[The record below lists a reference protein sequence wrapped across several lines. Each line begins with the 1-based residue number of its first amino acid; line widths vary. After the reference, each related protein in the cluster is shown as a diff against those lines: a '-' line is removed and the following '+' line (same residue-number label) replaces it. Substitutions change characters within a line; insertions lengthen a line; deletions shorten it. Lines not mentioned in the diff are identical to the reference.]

1 VDDFERWANLEGP
14 EPDEIRALLDAAEG
28 PGTTAERE
36 ARMER
41 RLQEA
46 IAEEERRKDR
56 NRTLW
61 KVGTRTIAALG
72 VAAAVVLVLRSRHA
86 DPIAD
91 RPKPTHFS
99 RGPGTGE
106 PSTQVEPGP
115 PSPVPVDTS
124 KPDAGDAGPARPPR
138 R

>member
-14 EPDEIRALLDAAEG
+14 EPDEIRKLLDAAEG
-28 PGTTAERE
+28 PGMTAERE

-56 NRTLW
+56 SRTLV
-61 KVGTRTIAALG
+61 KVGTRTIAVLG
-72 VAAAVVLVLRSRHA
+72 VAAAVVLVLCSLRPA

-99 RGPGTGE
+99 RGPGE
-106 PSTQVEPGP
+106 ASTAQ
-115 PSPVPVDTS
+115 
-124 KPDAGDAGPARPPR
+124 DAGPAQPPPR